1 MICFGCSAKIPYS
14 EIYKKRRMA
23 AISQCSRFLWMFSC
37 NKCNKTF
44 NYLSFQKHKELFKIT
59 LIAINGGAEEV
70 AKLLALRDA
79 KEAARLQA
87 LRDAE
92 EAATRL
98 QALRDAEEAVRLQAL
113 QACRSFSSNVSMS
126 CLSGLRPSTSGQCYS
141 LENLNGISGFSQ
153 SGGRGVVP
161 HNFYGHVSR
170 F

>member
-14 EIYKKRRMA
+14 EIYNKRRIA
-23 AISQCSRFLWMFSC
+23 ATSQCSRFLWLFRC

-44 NYLSFQKHKELFKIT
+44 NYLPFQKHKELFKIT

-92 EAATRL
+92 EAAARL
-98 QALRDAEEAVRLQAL
+98 QALRR
-113 QACRSFSSNVSMS
+113 CRSFSSNI
-126 CLSGLRPSTSGQCYS
+126 GQCYS
-141 LENLNGISGFSQ
+141 FGENLNGISGFSF
-153 SGGRGVVP
+153 SKT
-161 HNFYGHVSR
+161 
-170 F
+170 